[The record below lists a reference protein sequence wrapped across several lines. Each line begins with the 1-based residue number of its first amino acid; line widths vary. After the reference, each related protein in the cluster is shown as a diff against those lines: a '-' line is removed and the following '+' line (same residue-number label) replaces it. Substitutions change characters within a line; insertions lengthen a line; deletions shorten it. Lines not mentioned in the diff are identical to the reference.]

1 VRVFATLTHGRRIYP
16 DSHGRVDSVW
26 LANCKIAAVTRK
38 VLHTFRFWTT
48 CCHSLPGV
56 RLRFIYGWVQRD
68 QAGSRA
74 RFWMTPSVVWEA
86 RSAPAWSRQSICSQE
101 GRFVI
106 LLYKLLHTLQRDC
119 SIDGDLWSDFGINRQ
134 QIVEKL
140 FWPLAI
146 YLLFTGAR

>member
-1 VRVFATLTHGRRIYP
+1 MVGVYTRIATAELTRYG
-16 DSHGRVDSVW
+16 W
-26 LANCKIAAVTRK
+26 LTAKLPQLLARSCI
-38 VLHTFRFWTT
+38 LLDFGPL

-106 LLYKLLHTLQRDC
+106 PLYKLLHTLQRDC